1 MKVKDLIKAL
11 QVCDPDTRVNVN
23 FERSEDY
30 RMEVIKTCISKGDA
44 DILTQMEIDCVALE
58 QGLQG
63 EDENTISC
71 ILYVKAGN

>member
-11 QVCDPDTRVNVN
+11 QVCDPDTHVDVD
-23 FERSEDY
+23 FERAEDY
-30 RMEVIKTCISKGDA
+30 RMELIKMCISKGNA
-44 DILTQMEIDCVALE
+44 DMLKQMEIDCVALE

-71 ILYVKAGN
+71 ILYVKARI